1 MKICT
6 MLYYTSRVYADLQR
20 TDQNLRQFLMVDY
33 GQLID
38 HTDIQTEFTRQI
50 TKPLPLHY

>member
-6 MLYYTSRVYADLQR
+6 MLYYASRVYSDLQR

-50 TKPLPLHY
+50 TN